1 MLGESKTIAYF
12 KGLFA
17 SGRIIRALAGNDFK
31 ARYSGSYFGA
41 AWGFVQPIVTILVYW
56 FVFSVGLKAS
66 RPAGEAPFIL
76 WMTAGIVPWF
86 FFAEAVTAA
95 TNCMQEYG
103 YLVKKVVFRYSVLP
117 AVKVLSAL
125 IVHAFFILLLMI
137 LFAIYGYFPTVYY
150 LQLPYYVLCAFALS
164 MAVSI
169 VTSTVNVFFRDTKQI
184 VAIALQLGFWATPIV
199 WDISGIGI
207 PAVSTVLRLNPVYYV
222 VEGFRNVFVNRAW
235 FFEQPLYTL
244 YFWAV
249 SLLLLFAGI
258 RLFERLKP
266 HFSDVL

>member
-1 MLGESKTIAYF
+1 LGDMKTIAYF
-12 KGLFA
+12 KDLFA
-17 SGRIIRALAGNDFK
+17 SGGIVRSLALNDFR
-31 ARYSGSYFGA
+31 ARYSGSYFGV

-86 FFAEAVTAA
+86 FFSEAVSAA

-117 AVKVLSAL
+117 TVKVISAL
-125 IVHAFFILLLMI
+125 IVHAFFILLLAVM
-137 LFAIYGYFPTVYY
+137 FALYGYYPTVYFV
-150 LQLPYYVLCAFALS
+150 QIPYYVLCACVLS
-164 MAVSI
+164 LAVSVI
-169 VTSTVNVFFRDTKQI
+169 TSTVNVFFKDTKQI

-199 WDISGIGI
+199 WDISIIDI
-207 PAVSTVLRLNPVYYV
+207 PAVSTVLRLNPVFYV
-222 VEGFRNVFVNRAW
+222 VQGFRNVFVNHAW

-244 YFWAV
+244 YFWGV
-249 SLLLLFAGI
+249 TLLLLWTGI
-258 RLFERLKP
+258 RLFWRLKP